1 MKVVCFFMAICIWVI
16 SGYPELHAQ
25 SLPDSFQQLLQQ
37 NGMRFT
43 VPSGFVRTPVV
54 ANGDVEYDFALKS
67 ETVKLEIRYRIWPF
81 DAHSQ
86 GKPNRNSMFMT
97 MLMTMGLNIS
107 NGIEPKATRYP
118 PDDVKREF
126 GADAGGSCAVRTDS
140 EFGTGYK
147 FCVISVIHKDDVA
160 DAYVFYLCDDPTVA
174 MRAIGT
180 ESIYHALTFR

>member
-1 MKVVCFFMAICIWVI
+1 MKVVRFFLAITFWLL

-37 NGMRFT
+37 TGMRLT
-43 VPSGFVRTPVV
+43 VPSGFVQAPVV

-81 DAHSQ
+81 EAQS
-86 GKPNRNSMFMT
+86 KRLPNRNSVFMT
-97 MLMTMGLNIS
+97 MMMTMALNIS
-107 NGIEPKATRYP
+107 NGTEPKATRYP
-118 PDDVKREF
+118 PGDVKSEF
-126 GADAGGSCAVRTDS
+126 GADAGATCAVQTDS

-160 DAYVFYLCDDPTVA
+160 DAYEFYLCDDPRVA